1 MTVTLP
7 PPTFALAARI
17 GPRSYVWGYIQGALF
32 ILLGFGLI
40 SKVHTIPAQA
50 DCVLAIILGFSIL
63 RRNRLIIPLLC
74 LHFAVNLFYV
84 TWFYPPG
91 RVPPLLPFLLGIVY
105 FIYYMNRKDEF
116 VGWI

>member
-7 PPTFALAARI
+7 PPTFGLAARI

-32 ILLGFGLI
+32 VLLGFGLI
-40 SKVHTIPAQA
+40 SRPLPIFSRA
-50 DCVLAIILGFSIL
+50 DCVLLILLGFCIL

-74 LHFAVNLFYV
+74 LHFAVNLFYA
-84 TWFYPPG
+84 TWFYPPE

-105 FIYYMNRKDEF
+105 FIYYMNRKNEF
-116 VGWI
+116 VDWI